1 MEEAIYLG
9 SGSSV
14 VIAPLSV
21 FCYNQL
27 KLNRMLKLKPKI
39 LAIEDE
45 NSMLL
50 TYRSIL
56 KASYDPVL
64 INNPK
69 DGLAALGK
77 DNYSLVLLDM
87 MMPDMS
93 GLEVLKKIKE
103 TDKNL
108 EVIMVTAVR
117 DIKSAVQ
124 AIKLGAYDYIT
135 KPFEAEELLSIIEK
149 ALEKRSLVRENT
161 YLRQALE
168 EKGSFLDLIGRT
180 EIIKKVFA
188 LINKIALTDSTVLI
202 TGESGTGKELAAQAI
217 HKRSPRAQKPFVVVN
232 CAALPEPLIESELFG
247 HERGAFTGALERK
260 EGKFELA
267 DEGTIFLDEIGCL
280 PLALQSRLLR
290 VLQDNCVERVGSGKP
305 VQVDVRVIAATN
317 MKMEE
322 AVKDGKFRED
332 LYYRLNVIR
341 LHMPSLRERREDI
354 PLFLDY
360 FLDKYNKEF
369 NKRIE
374 GFSPE
379 ALQMLSEYDWPGNVR
394 ELQNLVERIVALSEN
409 EALISADDIPLENV
423 CHNLIRKGLKEAQ
436 RDFEKRYIRNV
447 LAEAGGNQTKAAE
460 ILGIHR
466 TTLIS
471 KMEQLGLK

>member
-1 MEEAIYLG
+1 
-9 SGSSV
+9 
-14 VIAPLSV
+14 
-21 FCYNQL
+21 
-27 KLNRMLKLKPKI
+27 
-39 LAIEDE
+39 
-45 NSMLL
+45 
-50 TYRSIL
+50 
-56 KASYDPVL
+56 
-64 INNPK
+64 
-69 DGLAALGK
+69 
-77 DNYSLVLLDM
+77 
-87 MMPDMS
+87 MMPEMS

-103 TDKNL
+103 ADKNL
-108 EVIMVTAVR
+108 EIIIVTAVH

-135 KPFEAEELLSIIEK
+135 KPFEADELLSIIGK

-168 EKGSFLDLIGRT
+168 EKGSFFDLIGRA
-180 EIIKKVFA
+180 EVIVKVFG
-188 LINKIALTDSTVLI
+188 LIDKVALTDSTVLI

-217 HKRSPRAQKPFVVVN
+217 HRKSHRGQKPFVVVN

-247 HERGAFTGALERK
+247 HEKGAFTGALERK

-290 VLQDNCVERVGSGKP
+290 VLQDNCVERVGGGQTIKL
-305 VQVDVRVIAATN
+305 DVRVIAATN

-322 AVKDGKFRED
+322 SVKDGKFRED
-332 LYYRLNVIR
+332 LYYRLNVLR
-341 LHMPSLRERREDI
+341 VHMPSLRDRREDI
-354 PLFLDY
+354 SLFLDY
-360 FLDKYNKEF
+360 FLHKYSKEF
-369 NKRIE
+369 NKSIK

-379 ALQMLSEYDWPGNVR
+379 AVRTLSEYDWPGNVR

-409 EALISADDIPLENV
+409 ESLISAEDIPLENAS
-423 CHNLIRKGLKEAQ
+423 HNLIKKGLKEAQ
-436 RDFEKRYIRNV
+436 NDFEKRYVKNALV
-447 LAEAGGNQTKAAE
+447 EAGGSQTKAAA

>member
-1 MEEAIYLG
+1 M
-9 SGSSV
+9 
-14 VIAPLSV
+14 
-21 FCYNQL
+21 N
-27 KLNRMLKLKPKI
+27 KTKPKI
-39 LAIEDE
+39 LVIEDE

-56 KASYDPVL
+56 KSSFDATLVSSA
-64 INNPK
+64 K
-69 DGLAALGK
+69 AGLEALGK
-77 DNYSLVLLDM
+77 TNYPVILLDM
-87 MMPDMS
+87 MMPEMN
-93 GLEVLKKIKE
+93 GLEALEQIKKI
-103 TDKNL
+103 DKGP
-108 EVIMVTAVR
+108 EVIMVTAVH

-135 KPFEAEELLSIIEK
+135 KPFEAEELLALIEK

-168 EKGSFLDLIGRT
+168 EKGSFWDLLGGAPAIR
-180 EIIKKVFA
+180 KVFG
-188 LINKIALTDSTVLI
+188 LIDKIALTDSTVLI
-202 TGESGTGKELAAQAI
+202 TGESGTGKELAAHAI
-217 HKRSPRAQKPFVVVN
+217 HKKSPRAAQPFVVVN

-280 PLALQSRLLR
+280 PLTLQSRLLR
-290 VLQDNCVERVGSGKP
+290 VLQDNCFERVGGGKP

-322 AVKDGKFRED
+322 AVKEGKFRED
-332 LYYRLNVIR
+332 LYYRLNVLR
-341 LHMPSLRERREDI
+341 VHMPSLRDRREDI

-360 FLDKYNKEF
+360 FLDKYGREF
-369 NKRIE
+369 NKKVA

-379 ALQMLSEYDWPGNVR
+379 ALQLLSEYDWPGNVR
-394 ELQNLVERIVALSEN
+394 ELQNLIERIVALAEN
-409 EALISADDIPLENV
+409 GSAVSVEDIPLENA
-423 CHNLIRKGLKEAQ
+423 CYNLSKKGLKEAKAE
-436 RDFEKRYIRNV
+436 FERRYLRNA
-447 LAEAGGNQTKAAE
+447 LAEAGGNQSKAAE

>member
-1 MEEAIYLG
+1 MNK
-9 SGSSV
+9 S
-14 VIAPLSV
+14 
-21 FCYNQL
+21 
-27 KLNRMLKLKPKI
+27 KPKI
-39 LAIEDE
+39 LVIEDE

-56 KASYDPVL
+56 KTSYDTVL
-64 INNPK
+64 ANNGK
-69 DGLAALGK
+69 EGLAALGQA
-77 DNYSLVLLDM
+77 NYPLVLLDM
-87 MMPDMS
+87 MMPDMN
-93 GLEVLKKIKE
+93 GLEVLKEIKKI
-103 TDKNL
+103 DNNS
-108 EVIMVTAVR
+108 EVIIVTAVH
-117 DIKSAVQ
+117 DIRSAVQ
-124 AIKLGAYDYIT
+124 TIKLGAYDYIT
-135 KPFEAEELLSIIEK
+135 KPFEAEELLSLIEK

-168 EKGSFLDLIGRT
+168 EKGSFLDLIGRAAV
-180 EIIKKVFA
+180 IKKVFG
-188 LINKIALTDSTVLI
+188 LIDKIALTDSTVLI

-217 HKRSPRAQKPFVVVN
+217 HKKSPRAPKPFVVVN

-290 VLQDNCVERVGSGKP
+290 VLQDNCVERVGGSKP
-305 VQVDVRVIAATN
+305 VQVDVRVVAATN
-317 MKMEE
+317 MKIEE

-332 LYYRLNVIR
+332 LYYRLNVLR
-341 LHMPSLRERREDI
+341 VHMPSLRDRWEDI

-360 FLDKYNKEF
+360 FLDKYNREF
-369 NKRIE
+369 NKRIK

-379 ALQMLSEYDWPGNVR
+379 ALQLLSEYDWPGNVR
-394 ELQNLVERIVALSEN
+394 ELQNLIERIVALADN
-409 EALISADDIPLENV
+409 ESLVSAEDIPLENA
-423 CHNLIRKGLKEAQ
+423 CHNLIKKGLKEAKA
-436 RDFEKRYIRNV
+436 DFEKRYIRNA

-460 ILGIHR
+460 ILGVHR

-471 KMEQLGLK
+471 KMEQLGIKE